1 MGRGDGAFC
10 TVSQHLLLEAGLC
23 WLAIQDVRVFGHVNS
38 FLAPE
43 IKMSSIGVTAL
54 IMFFVTLFF
63 LQYFFGVRNNLLP
76 FFKKK
81 SGNEIIK
88 IW

>member
-1 MGRGDGAFC
+1 
-10 TVSQHLLLEAGLC
+10 
-23 WLAIQDVRVFGHVNS
+23 
-38 FLAPE
+38 
-43 IKMSSIGVTAL
+43 MSSIGVTAL